1 MKRGDTMT
9 MTCPDCGERFDPL
22 CMGQCDYHS
31 GKCQSGEKP
40 RIKARPWGNST
51 KKLWH
56 QLCAANR
63 EKADLE
69 RQVAE
74 LKKALS
80 EALGRVEVSGI
91 VESIKMG

>member
-1 MKRGDTMT
+1 MT
-9 MTCPDCGERFDPL
+9 MICPDCGEMFNPL

-31 GKCQSGEKP
+31 GKCRSGEKP
-40 RIKARPWGNST
+40 RIKQRPWSGKGT
-51 KKLWH
+51 KQLWR

-91 VESIKMG
+91 VESIKVG